1 MPPRTN
7 IMFIIFNLSMGSFRN
22 IHAEMQTKNVEVDP
36 IILKSP
42 IGICRNAQFPTVIA
56 AVPHTERPR
65 SCKRLPFGK
74 IGCFLEIHN
83 NAKNLHNNFIQQ
95 LFEYR
100 ELDT

>member
-42 IGICRNAQFPTVIA
+42 IGMCRNAQFPTVIA
-56 AVPHTERPR
+56 AVPQIERPR

-95 LFEYR
+95 FYR

>member
-56 AVPHTERPR
+56 AVPHIERPR

>member
-56 AVPHTERPR
+56 AVPHIERPR

-74 IGCFLEIHN
+74 IGCFLEIYN
-83 NAKNLHNNFIQQ
+83 NSIF
-95 LFEYR
+95 
-100 ELDT
+100 

>member
-1 MPPRTN
+1 
-7 IMFIIFNLSMGSFRN
+7 MGSFRN

-56 AVPHTERPR
+56 AVPHIERPT